1 LQGQRIFSSFGVG
14 VVKSPSGGD
23 HRDRWR
29 TEFVL
34 EAPIEKRIGKPRSP
48 KLSGEVVE
56 IAKSAGVED
65 GYEEFCETESEE

>member
-1 LQGQRIFSSFGVG
+1 
-14 VVKSPSGGD
+14 
-23 HRDRWR
+23 
-29 TEFVL
+29 L